1 MDTRSEQHDAPAR
14 RPNEPA
20 RLASFL
26 RADHD
31 VFEEIA
37 GRILQTVV
45 EGDRE
50 DVSDAMSA
58 LEASV
63 LTHLDGEEKDL
74 IPRFALH
81 DPSEAKL
88 ILQDHAAIR
97 KRLTELDIST
107 DLHLVRADALRLFL
121 DALRAH
127 AKREDTGLY
136 RWAAMEGGSESKM

>member
-1 MDTRSEQHDAPAR
+1 MDTRTEQSDARAR
-14 RPNEPA
+14 APE

-37 GRILQTVV
+37 GRILEMVV

-63 LTHLDGEEKDL
+63 LAHLDGEEREL
-74 IPRFALH
+74 LPRYAI
-81 DPSEAKL
+81 DVPADAAA
-88 ILQDHAAIR
+88 ILVDHAAIR

-107 DLHLVRADALRLFL
+107 DLHLVRADALRTFL

-127 AKREDTGLY
+127 AAHENGGLY
-136 RWAAMEGGSESKM
+136 RWAETAHAPKP